1 MALTLLAES
10 LSLTPR
16 ARLARL
22 LLRLAD
28 AEGRVRGNQD
38 EFARLLGMTRSSVRR
53 ALASLPML
61 IPLVTRARGHITV
74 DSFSHLFSPATLRA
88 QDCVAGL
95 LALTVSACLA
105 WVALRKAQ
113 STADYGDMTPML
125 NIPLAPFVYA
135 MAALL
140 ALDAAYRLAALVG
153 PAAAQPEPTQDD

>member
-1 MALTLLAES
+1 MRILD
-10 LSLTPR
+10 R
-16 ARLARL
+16 AVTA
-22 LLRLAD
+22 LLRAIVVISLCGMSLLTVAD
-28 AEGRVRGNQD
+28 ATGRYLLNRPIMGTV
-38 EFARLLGMTRSSVRR
+38 EMVELLMVAVIFAS
-53 ALASLPML
+53 

-135 MAALL
+135 MAVLL

-153 PAAAQPEPTQDD
+153 PAATQPEPTQDD